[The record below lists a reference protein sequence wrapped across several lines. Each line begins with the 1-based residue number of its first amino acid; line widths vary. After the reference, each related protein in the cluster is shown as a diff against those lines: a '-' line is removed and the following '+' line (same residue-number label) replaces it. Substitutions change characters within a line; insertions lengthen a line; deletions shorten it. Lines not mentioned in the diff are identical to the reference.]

1 MLLLQELNQEG
12 KTIVLITHEPEIDN
26 FAKKHIF
33 IKD

>member
-1 MLLLQELNQEG
+1 MKLLVELNNEG
-12 KTIVLITHEPEIDN
+12 KTIVLITHEPEIDA